1 MNATAQA
8 TNPRPRVPAPVQYGG
23 RNEFGARPN
32 CDFSLQ
38 PRRLDAHL
46 LAPEGPATVPKNPVP
61 FVSSANA
68 EKGGG
73 NGGNGKK
80 KSEVKPEPLAKADGQ
95 TAAMPSPSPYLVGG
109 HELGVKERVM
119 F

>member
-1 MNATAQA
+1 MNATAQV
-8 TNPRPRVPAPVQYGG
+8 THPSVRNRVP
-23 RNEFGARPN
+23 NSFGARPN

-38 PRRLDAHL
+38 PKKLDAHL
-46 LAPEGPATVPKNPVP
+46 LAPEALATVPKKPVP

-80 KSEVKPEPLAKADGQ
+80 KPEVKPKPDAKAGGEVSGM
-95 TAAMPSPSPYLVGG
+95 ASPPPYLVSGR
-109 HELGVKERVM
+109 ELGERVM